1 MILLFCVPAL
11 DASPWCAAFR
21 ELMPELEVR
30 VWPEVGDPG
39 EVDVLFTFRP
49 SQGLLPQLSNLKL
62 LQVIGAGVDQL
73 AGEAIPP
80 GVPVART
87 VDEGLT
93 EGMVEYVL
101 GQVLHFHRQFDAYD
115 RLQREATWQ
124 RLPRVEARDRRV
136 GIMGLGPI
144 GTAVAAKVASFNFD
158 IVGWSRTARTLPSV
172 RTFAGDQEF
181 AAFLEGTAILVN
193 LLPLTKSTRGVL
205 SRSLFDRL
213 PCGAFVI
220 NAGRGGHCM
229 TADLVAALDS
239 GQLGGAALDVLETE
253 PLPADSP
260 LWRHPKVRITPHI
273 ASTASPRTA
282 APAVVENIRLIAAGA
297 SPRNAVDLTRDP
309 LL

>member
-1 MILLFCVPAL
+1 MILLFCVPTL
-11 DASPWCAAFR
+11 DAMPWRTAFR
-21 ELMPELEVR
+21 ELMPKLEVR
-30 VWPEVGDPG
+30 VWPDMGDPG
-39 EVDVLFTFRP
+39 EIDVLFTFRP
-49 SQGLLPQLSNLKL
+49 PPGLLPKLVNLKL

-73 AGEAIPP
+73 AGEAIPS

-87 VDEGLT
+87 VDAGLT

-136 GIMGLGPI
+136 GVMGLGPI
-144 GTAVAAKVASFNFD
+144 GTAVATKAASFNFD
-158 IVGWSRTARTLPSV
+158 VVGWSRTTRALPSV

-181 AAFLEGTAILVN
+181 AEFLGGTAILVN
-193 LLPLTKSTRGVL
+193 LLPLTKSTQGVL

-213 PCGAFVI
+213 PRGACVI
-220 NAGRGGHCM
+220 NTGRGGHCV

-260 LWRHPKVRITPHI
+260 LWRHPKIRITPHV

-282 APAVVENIRLIAAGA
+282 VPAGVENIRLVRRGER
-297 SPRNAVDLTRDP
+297 PRNDVHTTSLS
-309 LL
+309 

>member
-1 MILLFCVPAL
+1 MVLLFCGPAL
-11 DASPWCAAFR
+11 DAGPWRSVFL

-30 VWPEVGDPG
+30 VWPDMG
-39 EVDVLFTFRP
+39 ELGEIDVLFTFRP
-49 SQGLLPQLSNLKL
+49 PQGLLSKLPNLKL

-73 AGEAIPP
+73 AGEVIPS

-87 VDEGLT
+87 IDAGLT

-115 RLQREATWQ
+115 RFQREATWQ

-158 IVGWSRTARTLPSV
+158 VVGWSRSARALPSV
-172 RTFAGDQEF
+172 RTFAGYQEF
-181 AAFLEGTAILVN
+181 AAFLAGTQILVN

-213 PCGAFVI
+213 SRGAFVI
-220 NAGRGGHCM
+220 NTGRGGHCV
-229 TADLVAALDS
+229 TADLLAALES

-260 LWRHPKVRITPHI
+260 LWRHPKIRITPHI

-282 APAVVENIRLIAAGA
+282 ASAIIENIRRVSAGEVPLNVIDPA
-297 SPRNAVDLTRDP
+297 DLP
-309 LL
+309 